1 MCSHSAFKGL
11 TNRAVCIICEHLHIP
26 FVDGESAYLKLG
38 LRHVMWIFL
47 KNYFFP
53 HELPVGFCKRAVFQ
67 FLVNLICGVCVLDM
81 LRGVSIVEFHMD
93 CACLDHS
100 SSPNARLE
108 LFSIHFM
115 AAVLVKLASVLHA
128 RWVTSPEN
136 S

>member
-53 HELPVGFCKRAVFQ
+53 HELPVGFCKRVVFQ
-67 FLVNLICGVCVLDM
+67 FPCEFDLWSVCFGYAE
-81 LRGVSIVEFHMD
+81 RS
-93 CACLDHS
+93 
-100 SSPNARLE
+100 
-108 LFSIHFM
+108 
-115 AAVLVKLASVLHA
+115 
-128 RWVTSPEN
+128 
-136 S
+136 